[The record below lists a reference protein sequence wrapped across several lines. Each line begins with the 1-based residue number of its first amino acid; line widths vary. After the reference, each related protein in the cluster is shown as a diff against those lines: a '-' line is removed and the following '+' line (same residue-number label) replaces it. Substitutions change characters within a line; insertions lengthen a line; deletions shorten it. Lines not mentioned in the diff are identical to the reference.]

1 LGRVSKNEAFSKVT
15 HYSCGGGLYLAP
27 LSPQSAARSGRSGH
41 EGDSMSQP
49 KTLLQ
54 MAGVAALPSRLED
67 AALILIDCQREYV
80 DGKLPLPGVKPA
92 LKEAG
97 RVLALARR
105 KRMPV
110 IHVAHHG
117 LTSGGAFD
125 PAGPGAEIVDPVRPQ
140 GRETTV
146 VKGKP
151 NAFAGTDLDQH
162 LKALGK
168 KELIVVGF
176 KTHMCVSSTVRAA
189 LDLGYRCTVV
199 ANAVATR
206 DLPDGHGGVIDAAT
220 LHRVELAGLADRFAT
235 VVDDASVW
243 GA

>member
-1 LGRVSKNEAFSKVT
+1 
-15 HYSCGGGLYLAP
+15 
-27 LSPQSAARSGRSGH
+27 
-41 EGDSMSQP
+41 MSQP

-54 MAGVAALPSRLED
+54 MAGVAATPSRLED

-80 DGKLPLPGVKPA
+80 DGKLPLPGVRPA
-92 LKEAG
+92 LEEAG
-97 RVLALARR
+97 RVLALAR
-105 KRMPV
+105 KKGTPI
-110 IHVAHHG
+110 IHVAHHAP
-117 LTSGGAFD
+117 TAGGAFD
-125 PAGPGAEIVDPVRPQ
+125 PAGPGSEIVDPVRPQ

-146 VKGKP
+146 IKGKP
-151 NAFAGTDLDQH
+151 NAFAGTDLDAR

-176 KTHMCVSSTVRAA
+176 MTHMCVSSTVRAA

-206 DLPDGHGGVIDAAT
+206 DLPDGRGGVVAAET

-235 VVDDASVW
+235 VVDDSSAW
-243 GA
+243 GG